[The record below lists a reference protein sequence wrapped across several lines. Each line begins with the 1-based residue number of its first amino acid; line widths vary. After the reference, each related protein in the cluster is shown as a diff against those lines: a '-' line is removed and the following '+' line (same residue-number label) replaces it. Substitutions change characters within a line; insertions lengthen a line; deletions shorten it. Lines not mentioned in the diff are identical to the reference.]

1 MGNRNII
8 ITGGTDGIGL
18 AIAKKLNDD
27 KSIILLIGRNIDKGN
42 NIIKYFNSNRIDFI
56 ECDLS
61 EKYQIKSLVKK

>member
-27 KSIILLIGRNIDKGN
+27 KSNILLIGRNSEKGN
-42 NIIKYFNSNRIDFI
+42 KIIKYFNSNRIDFI

-61 EKYQIKSLVKK
+61 EKYQIKNL